1 MSRLK
6 DIAAEKAGRTETPPA
21 GDWSDVEPGPAA
33 PSAPV
38 EQLPDPGIATPG
50 PEGPEQVPWYVAWSR
65 VMETVRGVS
74 KAERVTEGPAKF
86 NYRGVDSA
94 LNVFGPAC
102 RLHGVLVLP
111 VKVETSYRDTKTST
125 GKPTR
130 ECTAVVTYRIVGPAG
145 DGIEVQAAG
154 ESLDTQDKG
163 TAKAQAVALRTLL
176 YHGGLVPTRD
186 PDPDSVSIERGEAP
200 VRSAASY
207 RDEVLE
213 ENPNRARMRQ
223 IVYELRQQRR
233 GGELVTNEVGD
244 EEPIGALVERIG
256 RERFMGGGN
265 E

>member
-1 MSRLK
+1 MSLR
-6 DIAAEKAGRTETPPA
+6 DRAAELAGRTETPPA
-21 GDWSDVEPGPAA
+21 ADWPDTGQPEPATPPA
-33 PSAPV
+33 PP
-38 EQLPDPGIATPG
+38 EPLPDPGIATPG

-65 VMETVRGVS
+65 VMETVRSVGKNEKV
-74 KAERVTEGPAKF
+74 KEGPARF
-86 NYRGVDSA
+86 DYRGVDSA

-186 PDPDSVSIERGEAP
+186 PDPDAVSIERGEAP
-200 VRSAASY
+200 LRTVNSY

-213 ENPNRARMRQ
+213 ENPPRQRMHQ
-223 IVYELRQQRR
+223 ILYELRQQQRL
-233 GGELVTNEVGD
+233 GEVTVNEHGD
-244 EEPIGALVERIG
+244 EEPIGALVERHG
-256 RERFMGGGN
+256 RERFGGGN
-265 E
+265 A